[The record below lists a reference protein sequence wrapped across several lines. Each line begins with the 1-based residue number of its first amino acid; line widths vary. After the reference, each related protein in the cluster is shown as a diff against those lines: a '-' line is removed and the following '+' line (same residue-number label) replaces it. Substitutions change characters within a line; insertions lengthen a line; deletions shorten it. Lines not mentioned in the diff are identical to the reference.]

1 MVLTI
6 VETTLTLAASEAQ
19 RRRNAEPAPYYM
31 WALHATDGTRLSRG
45 SGPLELVLDPIV
57 SVRNR
62 PNQIGPW
69 FRINS
74 RGYRGGELRPGSGL
88 RVVVVGGSTAFGT
101 GVRSDAETF
110 GAALERELGVEVV
123 NSAVIGFMAV
133 QERALLQTELLG
145 LRPRV
150 VIALDGWNDLGI
162 GRSSQ
167 IHGLLSEAFVQIE
180 LMAMTGAEVNRNV
193 LAALGKMASHAFPHT
208 RALIAR
214 LGPHAS
220 PGPLSD
226 DYVAHRAAVFAE
238 SHAAMAAACEP
249 HGCRLVTVLQPY
261 RGAVGPYDLF
271 VRQTLAAHRRADLH
285 VFDASRVLERS
296 SDNFLD
302 DYHLTAMGNAR
313 LAQAVAP
320 IVRPMLGAQGG
331 GRDDGRGGR

>member
-1 MVLTI
+1 MRWHGTVLVLGSLALVLTI

-133 QERALLQTELLG
+133 QERARPFGGSWAAPSEWPPTRRG
-145 LRPRV
+145 L
-150 VIALDGWNDLGI
+150 
-162 GRSSQ
+162 
-167 IHGLLSEAFVQIE
+167 
-180 LMAMTGAEVNRNV
+180 
-193 LAALGKMASHAFPHT
+193 
-208 RALIAR
+208 
-214 LGPHAS
+214 
-220 PGPLSD
+220 
-226 DYVAHRAAVFAE
+226 
-238 SHAAMAAACEP
+238 
-249 HGCRLVTVLQPY
+249 
-261 RGAVGPYDLF
+261 
-271 VRQTLAAHRRADLH
+271 
-285 VFDASRVLERS
+285 
-296 SDNFLD
+296 
-302 DYHLTAMGNAR
+302 
-313 LAQAVAP
+313 
-320 IVRPMLGAQGG
+320 G
-331 GRDDGRGGR
+331 GRGRHR